1 MSYKFNFDGKEYDL
15 NEKKLNGFFNDEVNP
30 VSAIDESNILQ
41 ILNEGQGVDFSK
53 SFYSLA
59 CEDCM
64 DENFEKK
71 KAYEFLEFH
80 FYIYTKDREGVTT
93 TVDKDHEENSY
104 DRLYSIGKVNNSYI
118 VSIIVCKKC
127 GVFDIEIEE
136 LEM

>member
-1 MSYKFNFDGKEYDL
+1 MSYKFNFDGQEYDL
-15 NEKKLNGFFNDEVNP
+15 NDDKLNGFFNDEVNP
-30 VSAIDESNILQ
+30 INAIDESNILQ
-41 ILNEGQGVDFSK
+41 ILNDGQGVDFSK

-59 CEDCM
+59 CEDCK

-80 FYIYTKDREGVTT
+80 FYIYTKDGDVVTT
-93 TVDKDHEENSY
+93 TIDKDHEENSY

-118 VSIIVCKKC
+118 VSVIACKKC
-127 GVFDIEIEE
+127 GTFDIEIEE